1 MVELIRADLEAVN
14 IRTPIKKL
22 DSTLWSARRD
32 GNELFAAV
40 DWLDDVNWPWL
51 VFDYMPDQR
60 ILWGIKW
67 HLWMNT
73 EGKQG
78 VEPPA
83 WMKELYDIDNELRAV
98 VPGSDQAKSTEK
110 RFADWMMK
118 YVPVFPL
125 ARDVVGP
132 VIIPPNLGNMARSGK
147 SSAPW
152 FAAEQFFFK

>member
-1 MVELIRADLEAVN
+1 LYASL
-14 IRTPIKKL
+14 
-22 DSTLWSARRD
+22 
-32 GNELFAAV
+32 

-51 VFDYMPDQR
+51 VFDYMPDMR
-60 ILWGIKW
+60 IRWGNEW

-73 EGKQG
+73 NGDQG

-83 WMKELYDIDNELRAV
+83 WIKELYDIDNALRAV
-98 VPGSDQAKSTEK
+98 SPGSDQAPEAEK
-110 RFADWMMK
+110 RFAEWEMK

-132 VIIPPNLGNMARSGK
+132 TIVPPNVGNMAHSGK

-152 FAAEQFFFK
+152 FATEQVFFK